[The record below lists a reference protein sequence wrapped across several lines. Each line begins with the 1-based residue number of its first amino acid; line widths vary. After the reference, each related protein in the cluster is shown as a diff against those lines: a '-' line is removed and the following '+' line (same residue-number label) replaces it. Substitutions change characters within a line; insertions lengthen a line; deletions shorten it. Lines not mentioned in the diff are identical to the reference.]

1 MNKNDKELYSYIV
14 SSLDILNKQLVV
26 QEKNVVK
33 LFSYLYN
40 YNTQLE
46 DKIQDLETIVLDQKL
61 NMVKL
66 NEKYNELEKDNKQIK
81 EQNEK
86 TIKDF
91 EEKINKKI
99 DNDIKR
105 IKKSISD
112 NNQII
117 INEVNNTIYIKEFF
131 INIFNKIK
139 NQYIKLKDKIY
150 KKIYRKKILKEQEE
164 ETQKQI
170 ELQEK
175 KRKEEL
181 NTIKDILNNIKK

>member
-139 NQYIKLKDKIY
+139 TQYIKLKDKIY